1 MKNNYVKRII
11 WGIAWSG
18 ACLADSYA
26 QGLSNE
32 EKVKYVVV
40 ARIFVRHIDR
50 ADDNVIGDDDDYD
63 VEYDE
68 VSRDIGDELGAEKLD
83 QQDDDDARTLLAL
96 LIEAEDRCYRGHK
109 VAVVDW
115 KEQNVLVER
124 THPLCRALRDMR
136 CRFSEQYA
144 QLTGKTSAHVMD
156 GLGRSGTR

>member
-1 MKNNYVKRII
+1 MAPYKIKKCYANVRDNMKNNYVKRII

-83 QQDDDDARTLLAL
+83 QQDDD
-96 LIEAEDRCYRGHK
+96 
-109 VAVVDW
+109 
-115 KEQNVLVER
+115 
-124 THPLCRALRDMR
+124 
-136 CRFSEQYA
+136 
-144 QLTGKTSAHVMD
+144 
-156 GLGRSGTR
+156 